1 MSPNTFTQ
9 ENRAKEIISK
19 KHQPRMIAPK
29 MQLNSQPESSVGGD
43 TSVSS
48 FTDDEEELEDPTFPD
63 TITASAQTS
72 DQSAPPPYTSSES
85 G

>member
-19 KHQPRMIAPK
+19 KYQPRMIAPK
-29 MQLNSQPESSVGGD
+29 MQLNSPLESGIGD

-48 FTDDEEELEDPTFPD
+48 FTDDEEELEDPAFPD